1 MRHGPYF
8 DTPLRLAARV
18 RIAAAAALLIASW
31 TSAAARAASAVAR
44 CPCRRP
50 RHTYALT

>member
-1 MRHGPYF
+1 VRHGPYF

-50 RHTYALT
+50 RLTYALT